1 MAKSP
6 LCDARYPV
14 IPEVCK
20 RPSDCHLKSV
30 IHHTSCQQ
38 GALI

>member
-6 LCDARYPV
+6 LCDAIYPV
-14 IPEVCK
+14 IPEVCM
-20 RPSDCHLKSV
+20 RPSDCQLKNLIRDSR
-30 IHHTSCQQ
+30 CQQ